1 MKLLEKLKK
10 RHELKKQEAEER
22 QKRVELKRQE
32 EWRKFQRENEVANAR
47 RVVARKFE
55 ARMYGIDDRE
65 IELLEGLSA
74 EDIIKMNRLTNGDLL
89 KIPFIGDYV
98 GQWKLEYMWKH
109 PDELFFKEGE

>member
-10 RHELKKQEAEER
+10 RHELK
-22 QKRVELKRQE
+22 RQE
-32 EWRKFQRENEVANAR
+32 EWRKLQRQNEVANAR
-47 RVVARKFE
+47 RIVSRKFE
-55 ARMYGIDDRE
+55 ARICGVDDTK

-98 GQWKLEYMWKH
+98 GQWKLEYMLEH
-109 PDELFFKEGE
+109 QDELFFKESE